1 MTKNIKLPSN
11 RNFGLIFCFVFFLIF
26 IEPLIRNDH
35 LRYWSL
41 IPSII
46 FLILGII
53 NSMILNPLNKI
64 WYKFGI
70 ILGKFISPIV
80 MASVFFLVVTPTSLL
95 LRIFRKDILNINK
108 NKKNSKTYWI
118 DKLEKNNTMKNQ
130 F

>member
-118 DKLEKNNTMKNQ
+118 DKLEKNSTMKNQ